1 MIAKS
6 LLHKRHSKWIKPKY
20 WRGFFWLH
28 SLALIAD
35 GLIYL
40 LSFGFYY
47 SNFDW
52 DFIVW
57 NQKQYISK
65 LKKKGYE

>member
-1 MIAKS
+1 MIKV
-6 LLHKRHSKWIKPKY
+6 KRHSKWIKPKY

-28 SLALIAD
+28 SLVMIAD

-47 SNFDW
+47 ANFDM
-52 DFIVW
+52 DFIFW
-57 NQKQYISK
+57 YSK
-65 LKKKGYE
+65 REIRKRKEQGYV

>member
-1 MIAKS
+1 MFEKQE
-6 LLHKRHSKWIKPKY
+6 HKQHSKFIALKY

-28 SLALIAD
+28 ALALIAD

-47 SNFDW
+47 ANLDMK
-52 DFIVW
+52 FIFW
-57 NQKQYISK
+57 NQKRFIEHLRK
-65 LKKKGYE
+65 MGYE